1 MPLPHRF
8 DEWDSVFKSRPSR
21 VAEEEELLAEGFS
34 EDEIP
39 AVIERRNQYRHV
51 YRKAMCSRQY
61 YQRHRTNIL
70 TKAKLKYKSRDSEP
84 VQTQASRRE
93 AQRRAQQNYRL
104 QNRELLAKKER
115 ERRLRKKR
123 MESTEII
130 PADQ

>member
-21 VAEEEELLAEGFS
+21 AAEEEELLAEGFS

-39 AVIERRNQYRHV
+39 AVIERRNTYRRI
-51 YRKAMCSRQY
+51 YRKAMASKQY
-61 YQRHRTNIL
+61 YQRHRTEIL
-70 TKAKLKYKSRDSEP
+70 AKAKSKYQSRVSQKSC
-84 VQTQASRRE
+84 RE

-123 MESTEII
+123 MESAEMISE
-130 PADQ
+130 ADQ